1 MDKAP
6 SPSATSPSPTSPS
19 ATSPSSKP
27 PFQPPA
33 WAFPIAFLGG
43 LFSLFIEPVF
53 LLSQG
58 KNSSDAF
65 WSHALR
71 SLDWTFIL
79 RQSPFLLF
87 IIGVGLIFAGFRL
100 RSAFSG
106 REWWSWAR
114 VVGGFL
120 LGVTFSLVLIHELL
134 DIAYFRGAFILAVA
148 AYAFVIL
155 ALLTLLF
162 VCPLPIFTSDGEP
175 NGRFESFGKAL
186 HLVVILFCVWLLLP
200 AIPAMLGVAA
210 APPTAPAEGYG
221 STPGPYSVITQ
232 TYAYPMPAEVEAIIG
247 DVEGDIEF
255 SIYLTL
261 PEIPVDER
269 METMPLAIILHGF
282 GNPYWETYVDWAT
295 HLSAKGMAVAFIQY
309 PSDVHPDGADTF
321 DLIEAQGMSNHPH
334 HTPRSAA
341 IAAAIEHLNATALDE
356 NRSEW
361 LDSVIGNT
369 SIDPSH
375 LWVGGHSL
383 GAGLT
388 FRTLD
393 ESLMRGWGDESLFI
407 ALEAPYAHSVDTELR
422 GDLQTLPDNT
432 LVHIALSEDDT
443 SVSPC
448 YGVWHQQRIISRDG
462 AGDLAAGQV
471 FLMTIPSDRHGFPPM
486 VASHYLQASQVH
498 EVLADWGFYRRA
510 DAQADYM
517 VARSDGNSSS
527 DILAADY
534 LFNETWL
541 ANMGEWSDGVAVE
554 EITVYR
560 DALNE
565 GTEEYQDCRKES
577 TAWN

>member
-1 MDKAP
+1 MDEAP
-6 SPSATSPSPTSPS
+6 PLST
-19 ATSPSSKP
+19 PSSSPKTTS
-27 PFQPPA
+27 QPPA
-33 WAFPIAFLGG
+33 WVFPVAFLSG
-43 LFSLFIEPVF
+43 LFSLFIEPFF
-53 LLSQG
+53 LLYQG
-58 KNSSDAF
+58 KNSADAF

-87 IIGVGLIFAGFRL
+87 IIGLGLIFTGYRL
-100 RSAFSG
+100 RSAFSE
-106 REWWSWAR
+106 REWWVWVR
-114 VVGGFL
+114 VAGGFL

-155 ALLTLLF
+155 ALLVLLF
-162 VCPLPIFTSDGEP
+162 VWPLPIFTHDGEP
-175 NGRFESFGKAL
+175 IGRLDSSGKTL
-186 HLVVILFCVWLLLP
+186 HLVVILFCVWLLIP

-210 APPTAPAEGYG
+210 APPSAPTEGYG
-221 STPGPYSVITQ
+221 STPGPYSVTTQ
-232 TYAYPMPAEVEAIIG
+232 AYAYPMPAEVEAIIG

-261 PEIPVDER
+261 PEIPADEQ

-309 PSDVHPDGADTF
+309 PSDVHPEGVDTF
-321 DLIEAQGMSNHPH
+321 DLIEAHGMSNHPQH
-334 HTPRSAA
+334 IPRSAA
-341 IAAAIEHLNATALDE
+341 IAAAIEHLNATALVE

-361 LDSVIGNT
+361 LNSVIGNT

-383 GAGLT
+383 GAGLS

-462 AGDLAAGQV
+462 AGDLGAGQV
-471 FLMTIPSDRHGFPPM
+471 FLMTVPSDRHGFPPM

-517 VARSDGNSSS
+517 VARSDGNTST
-527 DILAADY
+527 DISADDY

-541 ANMGEWSDGVAVE
+541 ANMSEWSDGVAVE
-554 EITVYR
+554 EITVYH

>member
-1 MDKAP
+1 MDEAP
-6 SPSATSPSPTSPS
+6 PPSSSSPSPKSTS
-19 ATSPSSKP
+19 
-27 PFQPPA
+27 QPPT
-33 WAFPIAFLGG
+33 WALPAAFLGG
-43 LFSLFIEPVF
+43 LFSLFIEPFF
-53 LLSQG
+53 LLYQG
-58 KNSSDAF
+58 KNSADAF

-87 IIGVGLIFAGFRL
+87 ILGLVLIFAGYRL
-100 RSAFSG
+100 RTAFSD
-106 REWWSWAR
+106 REWWPWVR
-114 VVGGFL
+114 VGVGFL

-155 ALLTLLF
+155 ALLALLF
-162 VCPLPIFTSDGEP
+162 VWPLPIFTSDGEP
-175 NGRFESFGKAL
+175 IGRLESSGKTL
-186 HLVVILFCVWLLLP
+186 HIVVILFCVWLLMP

-210 APPTAPAEGYG
+210 APPSAPAEGYG
-221 STPGPYSVITQ
+221 SSPGPYLVNTQ
-232 TYAYPMPAEVEAIIG
+232 TYVYPMPDEVEAIIG

-261 PEIPVDER
+261 PEIPADER

-282 GNPYWETYVDWAT
+282 GSPYWETYVDWAT

-309 PSDVHPDGADTF
+309 PSDVHPIGVDTF
-321 DLIEAQGMSNHPH
+321 DLIEAQGMSNHPQH
-334 HTPRSAA
+334 IPRSAA
-341 IAAAIEHLNATALDE
+341 IAAAIEHLNETALVG
-356 NRSEW
+356 NRSAW
-361 LDSVIGNT
+361 IDSVIGNT
-369 SIDPSH
+369 SIDPSN

-393 ESLMRGWGDESLFI
+393 ESLARGWGDGSLFI
-407 ALEAPYAHSVDTELR
+407 ALEAPYAHSVDAELR
-422 GDLQTLPDNT
+422 GDMSRLPANT
-432 LVHIALSEDDT
+432 LVHIAISEDDT

-462 AGDLAAGQV
+462 AGDLGDGQV
-471 FLMTIPSDRHGFPPM
+471 ILMTIPSDRHGFPPM

-517 VARSDGNSSS
+517 VARSDGNTST
-527 DILAADY
+527 DISADDY

-554 EITVYR
+554 EITVYH

-565 GTEEYQDCRKES
+565 GTEEYQDCRQES